1 MVVLAE
7 TQRVEVAGG
16 ADDHLNEFDGKRAD
30 IVPLLQAYDP
40 LDNLT
45 YDRARSRAADP
56 THNPEFGPAK
66 QRCSTAP
73 SEVCTTRPHEVPV
86 PLPLPRRRV
95 PKWVPNCAVLAGL
108 ARTDRTVTW
117 TRPLLLGLD
126 SLPRTETGGLLIRR
140 FRVQVPGAYREKPQ
154 VRPHIGVAWGFVVS
168 GRNDPVVRLVP
179 QLVVQWLFC
188 DRLFCA
194 GSRWTRWLR

>member
-1 MVVLAE
+1 MSSRCE
-7 TQRVEVAGG
+7 RCRCER
-16 ADDHLNEFDGKRAD
+16 FCS
-30 IVPLLQAYDP
+30 
-40 LDNLT
+40 NLG
-45 YDRARSRAADP
+45 RRGSRP
-56 THNPEFGPAK
+56 P
-66 QRCSTAP
+66 
-73 SEVCTTRPHEVPV
+73 TRPRGVRQERFDPQAFRSGLTTEPGPV
-86 PLPLPRRRV
+86 DCRLLPRRVPNRV
-95 PKWVPNCAVLAGL
+95 PNFPVLAGL